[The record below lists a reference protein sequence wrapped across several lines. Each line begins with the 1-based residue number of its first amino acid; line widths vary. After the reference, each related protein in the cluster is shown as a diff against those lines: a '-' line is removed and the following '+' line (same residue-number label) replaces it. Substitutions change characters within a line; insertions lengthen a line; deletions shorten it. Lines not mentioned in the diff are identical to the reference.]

1 MPRPLVRLAVAA
13 WALTSVGAVPATRG
27 AGFAPAG
34 AGAGF
39 NLLVV
44 TLDTTRADR
53 LGCYGRAG
61 GTTPHLDALAARGLR
76 FAHAVSVVPVTLP
89 SHATI
94 FTGLLPPRHGVRINS
109 EDRLDA
115 SQVTLAEVLAAKGY
129 QTAAFVS
136 AFVLDARFGLDQGFE
151 TYDDRVATA
160 TTAAFAQ
167 GTNERPGAD
176 TTDAALAWLAK
187 RDVERPFFAWVHYF
201 DAHAPYAPKPPFAER
216 FAEKPYDGEVASV
229 DAQVGRLLEALDAA
243 GLRERTLVVVV
254 GDHGESLGEHGETTH
269 GNFVYRSVMDVPFI
283 VANPRLVPAPAVVD
297 GGVVSTADVTPTA
310 LDLLGLADGR
320 ARDGVSLAAERPDRR
335 RTVYMETL
343 VPFLD
348 FGWSP
353 LFGFRRL
360 EDSYVLAP
368 KPEYYDLVADPREG
382 ANLHGTAKGEQA
394 KARDQQAATLSRL
407 LARFPPYQQ
416 AATAAAAP
424 DPETRARLE
433 SLGYLGGAGSA
444 SAPGAALADPKDMV
458 EVTTELVEANALLSA
473 GRLPQALAVA
483 KRALARSS
491 GDRSVLLAAAKI
503 YLRMNRL
510 KEAEDALRGFTAIQ
524 PKADVSVLLA
534 QILILDGRSAEAERL
549 LAQAESLDPRHG
561 AVWIAR
567 GDLLLRKGQKD
578 EARAAY
584 EKARSIDPY
593 RATGIATARIASLSK

>member
-1 MPRPLVRLAVAA
+1 MPRILAAA
-13 WALTSVGAVPATRG
+13 VLSAAVSAHAAPATRG
-27 AGFAPAG
+27 AGFASDAS
-34 AGAGF
+34 GAGF

-76 FAHAVSVVPVTLP
+76 FAHAVTVAPVTLP

-94 FTGLLPPRHGVRINS
+94 FTGLIPPRHGVRINS

-115 SQVTLAEVLAAKGY
+115 SQVTLAEALSAKGY
-129 QTAAFVS
+129 ETAAFVS
-136 AFVLDARFGLDQGFE
+136 SFVLDARFGLDQGFA

-160 TTAAFAQ
+160 TGAAFAQ
-167 GTNERPGAD
+167 GTNERAGPA
-176 TTDAALAWLAK
+176 TTDAALAWLGRRDAK
-187 RDVERPFFAWVHYF
+187 RPFFAWVHYF
-201 DAHAPYAPKPPFAER
+201 DAHAPYAPPAPFAAR
-216 FAEKPYDGEVASV
+216 FPEAPYDGEIAAV
-229 DAQVGRLLEALDAA
+229 DAEVGRLLEALDRA

-254 GDHGESLGEHGETTH
+254 GDHGESLGQHGEATH
-269 GNFVYRSVMDVPFI
+269 GHFVYRSVMDVPFI
-283 VANPRLVPAPAVVD
+283 VANPRLVPVPAVVD
-297 GGVVSTADVTPTA
+297 GGVVSTADVTPTV
-310 LDLLGLADGR
+310 LDLLGAKDDR

-360 EDSYVLAP
+360 SDSYVLAP
-368 KPEYYDLVADPREG
+368 RPEYYDLVADPGEST
-382 ANLHGTAKGEQA
+382 NLHATAKGEA
-394 KARDQQAATLSRL
+394 ASARDQQAATLGRL

-416 AATAAAAP
+416 AATSASAP

-433 SLGYLGGAGSA
+433 SLGYLGGAGA
-444 SAPGAALADPKDMV
+444 ATGAAGLADPKDMV
-458 EVTTELVEANALLSA
+458 EVTTLLVDANALLAA
-473 GRLPQALAVA
+473 GRLPQALAVG
-483 KRALARSS
+483 KRALARSK

-549 LAQAESLDPRHG
+549 LAQAESLDPKHG

-567 GDLLLRKGQKD
+567 GDLALRRGNKED
-578 EARAAY
+578 ARAAY

-593 RATGIATARIASLSK
+593 RASGVAAARIQALSK

>member
-1 MPRPLVRLAVAA
+1 MPPTLVAA
-13 WALTSVGAVPATRG
+13 VVLSAAAAAHAAPATRG
-27 AGFAPAG
+27 AGFAAD
-34 AGAGF
+34 ASGAGF

-76 FAHAVSVVPVTLP
+76 FAHAVTVAPVTLP

-115 SQVTLAEVLAAKGY
+115 SQLTLAEILSAKGY
-129 QTAAFVS
+129 ETAAFVS
-136 AFVLDARFGLDQGFE
+136 AFVLDARFGLDQGFA

-160 TTAAFAQ
+160 AGAAFAQ
-167 GTNERPGAD
+167 GTNERAGPA

-187 RDVERPFFAWVHYF
+187 RDAKRPFFAWVHYF
-201 DAHAPYAPKPPFAER
+201 DAHAPYAPPAPFAAR
-216 FAEKPYDGEVASV
+216 FPEAPYDGEIAAV
-229 DAQVGRLLEALDAA
+229 DAQVGRLVAALDAA
-243 GLRERTLVVVV
+243 GLRERTLVLVV
-254 GDHGESLGEHGETTH
+254 GDHGESLGQHGEATH
-269 GNFVYRSVMDVPFI
+269 GHFVYRSVMDVPLI
-283 VANPRLVPAPAVVD
+283 VANPRLTPVPAVVD
-297 GGVVSTADVTPTA
+297 DGVVSTADVTPTV
-310 LDLLGLADGR
+310 LDLLGASDHR
-320 ARDGVSLAAERPDRR
+320 ARDGVSLVAERPDRR
-335 RTVYMETL
+335 RTVYMESL

-360 EDSYVLAP
+360 QDSYVLAP
-368 KPEYYDLVADPREG
+368 RPEYYDLAADPRE
-382 ANLHGTAKGEQA
+382 AVNLFATAKGDA
-394 KARDQQAATLSRL
+394 ARARDQQADTLSRL

-416 AATAAAAP
+416 AATSAAAP

-433 SLGYLGGAGSA
+433 SLGYLGGAGS
-444 SAPGAALADPKDMV
+444 SVSPGPLPDPKDMV
-458 EVTTELVEANALLSA
+458 EVTGQLVEANALLSA

-483 KRALARSS
+483 KRALARSK

-503 YLRMNRL
+503 YLRMSRL
-510 KEAEDALRGFTAIQ
+510 KEAEDALRAFTAIQ

-534 QILILDGRSAEAERL
+534 QVLILDGREAEAEAL
-549 LAQAESLDPRHG
+549 LGQAESLDPRHG

-567 GDLLLRKGQKD
+567 GDLALKRGRKED
-578 EARAAY
+578 ARAAY
-584 EKARSIDPY
+584 EKARALDPY
-593 RATGIATARIASLSK
+593 RASGIAAARIAALSN

>member
-1 MPRPLVRLAVAA
+1 MVRTLAAA
-13 WALTSVGAVPATRG
+13 VLLSAAVSAHAASATRG
-27 AGFAPAG
+27 AGFAADAP
-34 AGAGF
+34 GAGF

-76 FAHAVSVVPVTLP
+76 FAHAVTVAPTTLT

-94 FTGLLPPRHGVRINS
+94 FTGLIPPRHGVRINS

-115 SQVTLAEVLAAKGY
+115 AQVTLAEVLAAKGY
-129 QTAAFVS
+129 ETAAFVS
-136 AFVLDARFGLDQGFE
+136 SFVLDARFGLDQGFA

-160 TTAAFAQ
+160 TGSAFAQ
-167 GTNERPGAD
+167 GTNERAGAA

-187 RDVERPFFAWVHYF
+187 RDAKRPFFGWVHYF
-201 DAHAPYAPKPPFAER
+201 DAHAPYAPPAPFAAR
-216 FAEKPYDGEVASV
+216 FPEAPYDGEIAAV
-229 DAQVGRLLEALDAA
+229 DAEVGRLLQAIDAA
-243 GLRERTLVVVV
+243 GQRERTLVVVV
-254 GDHGESLGEHGETTH
+254 ADHGESLGQHGETTH
-269 GNFVYRSVMDVPFI
+269 GHFVYRSVMDVPLI
-283 VANPRLVPAPAVVD
+283 VANPRLTPVPAVVD
-297 GGVVSTADVTPTA
+297 AGVVSTADVTPTV
-310 LDLLGLADGR
+310 LDLLGAADGR

-348 FGWSP
+348 FGWAP

-368 KPEYYDLVADPREG
+368 RPEYYDLVQDPREST
-382 ANLHGTAKGEQA
+382 NLYATATGDA
-394 KARDQQAATLSRL
+394 ARARDQQGATLERL
-407 LARFPPYQQ
+407 LARFPSYRQ

-433 SLGYLGGAGSA
+433 SLGYLGGAGA
-444 SAPGAALADPKDMV
+444 STAATDLADPKDMV
-458 EVTTELVEANALLSA
+458 EVTTQLVDANALLAA
-473 GRLPQALAVA
+473 GRLPQALATA
-483 KRALARSS
+483 KRALARSK

-510 KEAEDALRGFTAIQ
+510 KEAEDALRGFSAIQ

-534 QILILDGRSAEAERL
+534 QILILDGRQAEAERL

-567 GDLLLRKGQKD
+567 GDLALKRGNRE

-584 EKARSIDPY
+584 EKAGSVDPY
-593 RATGIATARIASLSK
+593 RASGIAAARIEALPN